1 MRSARSSMLLAM
13 TLLAPAFAATP
24 ASAQSIAFVSDLVG
38 DPSLDSVADL
48 IGDPSSEFLADPMA
62 DPSADVV
69 AGPPLELAVA
79 PALAGPRP
87 MTDDDLAEA
96 RGGFMTAGGFT
107 FNFGVVVRSYIN
119 DALALQT
126 QLTWTPTGPV
136 TEQTH
141 HSVPG
146 VEDLAVAM
154 ADLAA
159 GGIDLAGLQNVGGVA
174 VVDTDGATAILHN
187 ITTSQLQ
194 NLIINNAD
202 NRNIRQ
208 DMELNLIL
216 PDLATIQ
223 MDSRMQ
229 NYGSHILRDIDW
241 AGLRGL
247 GF

>member
-13 TLLAPAFAATP
+13 TLLGPAFAATP
-24 ASAQSIAFVSDLVG
+24 ASAQSIAFVSELMG
-38 DPSLDSVADL
+38 DPSVDSV
-48 IGDPSSEFLADPMA
+48 ADPMA
-62 DPSADVV
+62 DPSSDFG
-69 AGPPLELAVA
+69 AGPPLALAAA
-79 PALAGPRP
+79 PALAGPRT
-87 MTDDDLAEA
+87 MTDHDLAEA

-107 FNFGVVVRSYIN
+107 FNFGVVVRSYVN
-119 DALALQT
+119 DKLALQT

-136 TEQTH
+136 TQQTQY
-141 HSVPG
+141 SVPG

-174 VVDTDGATAILHN
+174 MVDSDGATAILHN

-229 NYGSHILRDIDW
+229 NYSSHILRDIDW
-241 AGLRGL
+241 AGLTGL

>member
-13 TLLAPAFAATP
+13 TLLGPAVAATP
-24 ASAQSIAFVSDLVG
+24 ASAQSLAFVADLVG
-38 DPSLDSVADL
+38 DPALDPVA
-48 IGDPSSEFLADPMA
+48 AH
-62 DPSADVV
+62 
-69 AGPPLELAVA
+69 PPEPAVA
-79 PALAGPRP
+79 EALAGPRP

-107 FNFGVVVRSYIN
+107 FDFGVVVRSYVN
-119 DALALQT
+119 DKLALQT

-136 TEQTH
+136 TQQTQ

-146 VEDLAVAM
+146 VQDLASAM
-154 ADLAA
+154 ADLVA
-159 GGIDLAGLQNVGGVA
+159 GGVDLTGLQNVGGVA
-174 VVDTDGATAILHN
+174 VVDSDGATAILHN

-208 DMELNLIL
+208 DMELNLVL

-223 MDSRMQ
+223 ADSRMQ